1 MKFYLEILEKK
12 TRPVSVQGL
21 STEYYVIKNRVG
33 FSTKAKV
40 EEAFKNKT
48 ITVNEK
54 KRIHQCFHDDGKSQG
69 CKILKV
75 NV

>member
-1 MKFYLEILEKK
+1 LKFYLEILEKK
-12 TRPVSVQGL
+12 TRLVSVQGL
-21 STEYYVIKNRVG
+21 STEYYIIKNRVV

-40 EEAFKNKT
+40 EQAFKNKT
-48 ITVNEK
+48 IAANEK
-54 KRIHQCFHDDGKSQG
+54 KRIHQCYHADGKNQG